1 MGLLDSILGS
11 VMGGAQGQGSVQGAL
26 MNAVM
31 QIVANKAGGGAGGS
45 LGGLG
50 GLGGLV
56 GALTQGGLGDAASS
70 WVGKGENLPVSADQ
84 IQSALGSGAGGG
96 ILAQLAQS
104 AGLSQG
110 DAASGLSQLLP
121 GLVDKLTPDGQI
133 PQQGTLE
140 KLLGAFNVGK

>member
-1 MGLLDSILGS
+1 MGLLDSILAS
-11 VMGGAQGQGSVQGAL
+11 VMGGAQGQSSVQGAL

-50 GLGGLV
+50 GLV

-70 WVGKGENLPVSADQ
+70 WVGKGKNLPVSADQ

-104 AGLSQG
+104 AGLSQD

-121 GLVDKLTPDGQI
+121 GLVDNLTPDGQI
-133 PQQGTLE
+133 PQQDTLE

>member
-45 LGGLG
+45 
-50 GLGGLV
+50 LGGLV